1 MTDDQRRLDRE
12 VAGAAAAHQRL
23 LVHLDERDPVAPDR
37 PSRLP
42 GWTVG
47 HVLTHLARN
56 ADSFVRMFEGAE
68 RGDVVEQYVGG
79 IEGRKADIEE
89 GSTRPWGEL
98 IDDVRRSIW
107 TLEQTWAHHSRWDGE
122 GRSVRRGLVP
132 VVDLPFGRW
141 RETEVHHVDL
151 GLGYTLHDWPD
162 DYVREDLR
170 RMEIQW
176 NARRPM
182 GMTGLPPAALQA
194 PPHERL
200 AWLLG
205 RSELD
210 DLPPADIF
218 G

>member
-1 MTDDQRRLDRE
+1 
-12 VAGAAAAHQRL
+12 
-23 LVHLDERDPVAPDR
+23 
-37 PSRLP
+37 
-42 GWTVG
+42 
-47 HVLTHLARN
+47 
-56 ADSFVRMFEGAE
+56 
-68 RGDVVEQYVGG
+68 
-79 IEGRKADIEE
+79 
-89 GSTRPWGEL
+89 
-98 IDDVRRSIW
+98 
-107 TLEQTWAHHSRWDGE
+107 
-122 GRSVRRGLVP
+122 
-132 VVDLPFGRW
+132 
-141 RETEVHHVDL
+141 VDL